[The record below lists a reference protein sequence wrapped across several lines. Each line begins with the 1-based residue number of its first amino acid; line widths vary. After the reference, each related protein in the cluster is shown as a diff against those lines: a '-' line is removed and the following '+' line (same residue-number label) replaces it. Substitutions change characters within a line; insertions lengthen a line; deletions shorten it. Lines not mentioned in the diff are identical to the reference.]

1 MCDLYPDPKNGQE
14 MFCMYRL
21 HAVDPSKT
29 LIRAAPR
36 YPVVRHRCRYVK
48 ERIASEGQGY

>member
-1 MCDLYPDPKNGQE
+1 
-14 MFCMYRL
+14 MFCGHRP
-21 HAVDPSKT
+21 HAVDVPKT

-48 ERIASEGQGY
+48 ERIASEEQVVESPMQ

>member
-1 MCDLYPDPKNGQE
+1 
-14 MFCMYRL
+14 MYRL

-29 LIRAAPR
+29 QIRAAPR

-48 ERIASEGQGY
+48 ERIASEEQVVESPMQ